1 MMRLIVLS
9 IFLIAGAAAG
19 AFAQISDNVVKIGVL
34 TDQSGNFSALSG
46 AGSVVA
52 AEMAAADFGG
62 TVAGSK
68 IEIINADHQ
77 NKADIGLAI
86 ARRWYDVDGV
96 DAIVD
101 VPNSAIVLGVQQIA
115 KERNRVLLVSG
126 GGTADLTGK
135 ACSPVGIH
143 WTWDTYALAVGTARA
158 MLQQGDDT
166 WFFLTADFAF
176 GAAMQRDATMVIQ
189 GGGGK
194 VVGGVKHPLETA
206 DFSSFL
212 LQAQGSGA
220 KVVALANGGGDTIN
234 SIKQAAEFGL
244 AEKGQKLAALAINIT
259 DVHSLGLEAAQGL
272 MLTDGFYWDRDDE
285 TRAWSKRFFAKH
297 GGMPTQTHAGVY
309 SAIMHYLK
317 AIETTKTDEAKAVVG
332 QMKATPINDFFAH
345 GGKIREDGRMVHD
358 VYLMQVK
365 TPAESHY
372 DWDYYKIL
380 RTIPGDQAFRPL
392 AESECPLVKK

>member
-1 MMRLIVLS
+1 MRRIVVGIAMAIAAS
-9 IFLIAGAAAG
+9 SGAAAEIAGA
-19 AFAQISDNVVKIGVL
+19 SVKIGVL

-46 AGSVVA
+46 AGSVLA

-62 TVAGSK
+62 KVAGK
-68 IEIINADHQ
+68 PIEIINADHQ
-77 NKADIGLAI
+77 NKTDIGLAI

-96 DAIVD
+96 AAIVD

-158 MLQQGDDT
+158 MLAEGDDT

-176 GAAMQRDATMVIQ
+176 GQAMQRDATAVIQ
-189 GGGGK
+189 GAGGK
-194 VVGGVKHPLETA
+194 IVGGVKHPLESA

-212 LQAQGSGA
+212 LQAQSSGA
-220 KVVALANGGGDTIN
+220 KVVALANGGSDTIN

-244 AEKGQKLAALAINIT
+244 MAKGQKLAALAINIT
-259 DVHSLGLEAAQGL
+259 DTHALGLKAAQGL

-285 TRAWSKRFFAKH
+285 ARAWSKRFFAKH
-297 GGMPTQTHAGVY
+297 GGMPSQTHAGVY
-309 SAIMHYLK
+309 SAVMHYLR
-317 AIETTKTDEAKAVVG
+317 AIDASKTDEARAVVG
-332 QMKATPINDFFAH
+332 QMKATPVNDFFAH
-345 GGKIREDGRMVHD
+345 EGKIREDGRMVHD
-358 VYLMQVK
+358 MYLMQVK
-365 TPAESHY
+365 KPGESHY